1 MRARAHTRALAL
13 SLSLSHTH
21 THTHTRNYIRQA
33 GARLSRHPFAHPAGP
48 VGMGPRAGRG
58 REPAPPAP
66 RGRPRH
72 PAEGAPAR
80 FRPGQ
85 PGFSTHL
92 NVAEDRAGT
101 AAGSARRGAAA
112 LACAGLRQEPH
123 GGGSAGPGMRGR
135 ASGAGAP
142 GPGRAARGWRARRW
156 WPEEARSAKTECE
169 GARPEVL

>member
-1 MRARAHTRALAL
+1 MREGEDEGPRSQEETPNANQPRTVHAAAKVADKDDEDGVADL
-13 SLSLSHTH
+13 
-21 THTHTRNYIRQA
+21 IQA
-33 GARLSRHPFAHPAGP
+33 GNEA
-48 VGMGPRAGRG
+48 RG
-58 REPAPPAP
+58 RTGEAKALLD
-66 RGRPRH
+66 GGEAALEVGAVQEL
-72 PAEGAPAR
+72 AELQEAMAEHE
-80 FRPGQ
+80 
-85 PGFSTHL
+85 HL